1 MPEETAPED
10 TTPAWY
16 AHPSAEVAAGAS
28 VGEDT
33 RIWHQAQVR
42 EGAVIGP
49 GCNIGKGVYIDHDV
63 RVGRGVKIQNGVS
76 VYAGVEIEDHVFI
89 GPGATF
95 TNDRHPR
102 AFNDHWEIVRTLV
115 CEGASIGANATI
127 VCGVTVGRYALVG
140 AGAVV
145 TKDVPDYT
153 LVVGNPARAMGRVD
167 RWGRRVPDEPARPPQ
182 PHAHRRS
189 PRIGVIGAGQMGRNH
204 IRALLSLGERAN
216 LIGAADPDPAVARE
230 IAASLALPVT
240 TDHTE
245 LLRQADALVIAAPT
259 SAHYRLARECLAA
272 GKHVLVEKPLAAT
285 PDEADE
291 LADLSEKSGVVLL
304 PGHVERFNPAVAAL
318 TEALRQGGRVI
329 GVHARRLSPFGG
341 RGLDM
346 DVVADLMLHDLD
358 IILCLLDDRVQAC
371 RATGVSVLSD
381 KTDYASASLGFAGGA
396 VASLVASRA
405 TPEKVRIMEVT
416 AADGY
421 YRLDF
426 LNRSLT
432 ITRRTAARLEGGAYR
447 QESLVEK
454 LSIPNAEPLILEVS
468 HFLACVTN
476 GCQPR
481 VNPREAVRVLRVIE
495 SIQEEIA
502 SHQPPAPCP
511 RS

>member
-1 MPEETAPED
+1 MPEDAAPEDTAPED
-10 TTPAWY
+10 AAPAWY
-16 AHPSAEVAAGAS
+16 AHPSAEVAAEAT
-28 VGEDT
+28 VGEGT

-42 EGAVIGP
+42 EGAAIGP
-49 GCNIGKGVYIDHDV
+49 GCNIGKGVYIDHGV
-63 RVGRGVKIQNGVS
+63 RIGRGVKIQNSVS
-76 VYAGVEIEDHVFI
+76 VYAGVEIEDNVFI

-115 CEGASIGANATI
+115 REGASIGANATI
-127 VCGVTVGRYALVG
+127 VCGVTVGQYALVG

-153 LVVGNPARAMGRVD
+153 LVVGNPARAVGRVD
-167 RWGRRVPDEPARPPQ
+167 RWGRRVPDEPVRPPQ
-182 PHAHRRS
+182 PHAHRRG

-216 LIGAADPDPAVARE
+216 LIGAADPDPTVARE
-230 IAASLALPVT
+230 IAASLSLPVT
-240 TDHTE
+240 ADHTE

-304 PGHVERFNPAVAAL
+304 PGHVERFNPAVDAL
-318 TEALRQGGRVI
+318 TEALRRGGRVI

-346 DVVADLMLHDLD
+346 DVVTDLMLHDLD
-358 IILCLLDDRVQAC
+358 IILSLLGDRVETC

-396 VASLVASRA
+396 VASLVASRT

-468 HFLACVTN
+468 HFLACITD
-476 GCQPR
+476 GCRPR

-502 SHQPPAPCP
+502 SA
-511 RS
+511 